1 MQRTGLWFLEYDPWR
16 VRWHLWAGRNNISV
30 FGAAPAHHGVTAEAW
45 SGLPRVHAGL
55 LSCISI
61 SPELTRG
68 QCTGNWEAVRKSGF
82 GVRTPDPIY
91 LTPTSFI
98 ATNKSLKLPG
108 LVSLSVKQGKLPW
121 LISVAVCSFEAS
133 SVWDSVSISQTP
145 SCSNLVV
152 VQLLSHVWLCDSWAV
167 ACQAPLSMGI
177 LQARILEWV
186 AISFSRKS
194 FQIRDQTRVSC
205 IGRWIFLPLATRG
218 DPCSDFTLS

>member
-1 MQRTGLWFLEYDPWR
+1 M
-16 VRWHLWAGRNNISV
+16 SV

-55 LSCISI
+55 WSCISV
-61 SPELTRG
+61 SPEFTRG
-68 QCTGNWEAVRKSGF
+68 QCTGNWEAVRRSGF

-91 LTPTSFI
+91 LAPTTFI

-108 LVSLSVKQGKLPW
+108 LVSLSVKQGELPW

-152 VQLLSHVWLCDSWAV
+152 VQSLSHVRLCKPMDY
-167 ACQAPLSMGI
+167 SMPG
-177 LQARILEWV
+177 LPVHHQLLELT
-186 AISFSRKS
+186 
-194 FQIRDQTRVSC
+194 QTHVH
-205 IGRWIFLPLATRG
+205 
-218 DPCSDFTLS
+218 